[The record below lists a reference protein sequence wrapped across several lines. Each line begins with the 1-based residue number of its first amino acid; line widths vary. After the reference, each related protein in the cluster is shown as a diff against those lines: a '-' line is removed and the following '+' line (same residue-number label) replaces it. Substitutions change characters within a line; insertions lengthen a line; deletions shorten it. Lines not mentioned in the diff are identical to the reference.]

1 MSDILKFCGAMII
14 AAILYILLKN
24 INGKL
29 AVVIPTAAVVISSFF
44 ILSPLS
50 QIVGFVKTAS
60 SNADPSLSPILVK
73 ICAVSLIGEG
83 TSRICSEASE
93 TLVKCV
99 SFASRTAVIIIVF
112 PLFKSLVSTAV
123 GLIP

>member
-1 MSDILKFCGAMII
+1 MTDILKFCGAMII
-14 AAILYILLKN
+14 AAVLYILLKN
-24 INGKL
+24 INEKL
-29 AVVIPTAAVVISSFF
+29 AVVIPAAAVVVSALF
-44 ILSPLS
+44 IISPLS
-50 QIVGFVKTAS
+50 ELTSFVKTAS
-60 SNADPSLSPILVK
+60 LKAAPSLSPILIK

-83 TSRICSEASE
+83 TCRLCSEASE

-99 SFASRTAVIIIVF
+99 TFASRTAVIIIVF